1 MSVYLKF
8 AFALIAGVIL
18 GGIIN
23 MMFVMIGPMFIA
35 PPEGVDMSSAESL
48 RENAGLLQP
57 KHYLFPL
64 IAHAA
69 GTYCGALVA
78 YKLAD
83 RYRPVAAYVIALMFF
98 VGGITA
104 IRMIPAPL
112 DFILVDLIFAYF
124 PMAYAAI
131 KTLEEPQSRRPDRFR
146 P

>member
-1 MSVYLKF
+1 MSIYVKF
-8 AFALIAGVIL
+8 AFALIAGVLL

-23 MMFVMIGPMFIA
+23 MMFVMIGPVVIA
-35 PPEGVDMSSAESL
+35 PPAGVDMSSAESM
-48 RENAGLLQP
+48 RANAELLQP

-69 GTYCGALVA
+69 GTFCGALVA
-78 YKLAD
+78 YKLVD
-83 RYRPVAAYVIALMFF
+83 QYKSIAAYVIAAVFF
-98 VGGITA
+98 LGGITA

-112 DFILVDLIFAYF
+112 DYILVDLIFAYF

-131 KTLEEPQSRRPDRFR
+131 KTLEEPPARQGSRFR